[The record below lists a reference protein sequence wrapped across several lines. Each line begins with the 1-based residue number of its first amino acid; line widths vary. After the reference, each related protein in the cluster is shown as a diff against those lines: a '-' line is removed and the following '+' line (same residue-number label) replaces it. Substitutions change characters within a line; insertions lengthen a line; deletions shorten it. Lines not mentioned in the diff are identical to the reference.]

1 MVQDYLASG
10 RKGGQMGQ
18 TAGLPYRFCFFLH
31 QQDALLNEQEQEAD
45 AAESSHGAPL
55 VLMHCLGSM
64 HAMIGDSG
72 YSVLIG
78 SFQ

>member
-31 QQDALLNEQEQEAD
+31 QQDALPTEQGPKSGATEP
-45 AAESSHGAPL
+45 SHGASL
-55 VLMHCLGSM
+55 R
-64 HAMIGDSG
+64 A
-72 YSVLIG
+72 
-78 SFQ
+78 